1 MPLWSSP
8 NACGCVALLVSG
20 GLVAPSTAFAEDD
33 TGDTGDQS
41 EVELQEWKSDDGCS
55 VLAAPAAVL
64 PALLA
69 LVVVGRRR
77 RQDD

>member
-1 MPLWSSP
+1 MRMRHIFALLS
-8 NACGCVALLVSG
+8 VALLCSAGVMT
-20 GLVAPSTAFAEDD
+20 PSAAYAADD
-33 TGDTGDQS
+33 TGDTGSSSD
-41 EVELQEWKSDDGCS
+41 VELQEWKSDDGCS